1 MSSNLTQQGRL
12 NGAASAMEQ
21 KVAKRSM
28 TDPATIRA
36 SETASKV
43 ALLKK
48 CVDLIEE
55 KSRSGVTGGGSLPT
69 MSPQAFRIHEK
80 LKAAYT
86 SSLRPHASS
95 LRPHTLVA

>member
-55 KSRSGVTGGGSLPT
+55 RSKSGVTGGGTVPT
-69 MSPQAFRIHEK
+69 MSPQAFLIH
-80 LKAAYT
+80 
-86 SSLRPHASS
+86 
-95 LRPHTLVA
+95 